1 MSLEKLCICQG
12 RSSGQGKRIPNID
25 DVPTFLNAE
34 PHHSSVAFV
43 IRTKANLANQKHTAV
58 ASQNYGNGSK
68 PRSLAARFC
77 EGAAA
82 DRQASKRLS
91 LHARR
96 K

>member
-1 MSLEKLCICQG
+1 MENRAFVRG
-12 RSSGQGKRIPNID
+12 SSSQDGKRIPNID
-25 DVPTFLNAE
+25 DVPTSSDAE
-34 PHHSSVAFV
+34 PHHSSVAV
-43 IRTKANLANQKHTAV
+43 AIRAAIHIANQKHIVV
-58 ASQNYGNGSK
+58 ASKNCGNGLK
-68 PRSLAARFC
+68 LQGLAARFC